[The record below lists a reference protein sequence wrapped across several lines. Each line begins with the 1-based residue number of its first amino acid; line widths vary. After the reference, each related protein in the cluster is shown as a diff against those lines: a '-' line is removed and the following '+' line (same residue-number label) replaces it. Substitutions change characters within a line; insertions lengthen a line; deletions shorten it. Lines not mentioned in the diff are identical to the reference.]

1 MTIIN
6 YYTSFSRSLMK
17 KTENK
22 ICSSVLLSKRH
33 QQGKMFFC
41 PSVKTTSARKNV
53 LLSFCQND
61 ISKEKCL
68 SVLLSKRHQQ
78 GNMFFCPSVKTSS
91 ARKICLSVLLSK
103 RHQQG
108 KMFFLSFCQNDI
120 SKEICLSVLLSKR
133 HQQGKMFFCPSVKCF
148 KAFCLN
154 IKNTCLCQR

>member
-6 YYTSFSRSLMK
+6 YYTLFSCSLMK

-33 QQGKMFFC
+33 QQGKYVLLSFCQNDISKEKCSFVLLSKRHQQGKMSFCPSVKTTSARKYVLLSFCQNVISKENMSFC

-53 LLSFCQND
+53 L
-61 ISKEKCL
+61 

-78 GNMFFCPSVKTSS
+78 GNMSFCPSVK
-91 ARKICLSVLLSK
+91 
-103 RHQQG
+103 
-108 KMFFLSFCQNDI
+108 F
-120 SKEICLSVLLSKR
+120 
-133 HQQGKMFFCPSVKCF
+133 F